1 MILTLSS
8 AKGAPGVTTT
18 ALLLTLA
25 WPRPVL
31 LIEADPS
38 GGSIAAGYLSGD
50 LPRGDKS
57 VLELAMAQRRG
68 GAIDP
73 ASLRDSAIPL
83 SGEAR
88 FIVGSPGPG
97 QASFCA
103 PLWDPMADAARLLSV
118 KGFDVVVDLGRIST
132 DSQSWLKVA
141 DLSLLVTRTTMPALA
156 AAQSAAAAIRATAGP
171 RSVVEVMTVGIN
183 EPYGPAEV
191 KDALDLDVAGTI
203 ANDPVTAETFS
214 LGRAQGRSL
223 KDKQLNDSRLMR
235 SILPALDTVMSR
247 RPETATDVREVAHV

>member
-50 LPRGDKS
+50 LPRVDKS

-68 GAIDP
+68 TVIDP
-73 ASLRDSAIPL
+73 ASLRDSAVPL

-97 QASFCA
+97 QTSFCA

-118 KGFDVVVDLGRIST
+118 KGFDVVVDVGRISA
-132 DSQSWLKVA
+132 DSQPWLRVA

-156 AAQSAAAAIRATAGP
+156 AAQSAAAAMRTTAGR
-171 RSVVEVMTVGIN
+171 RSVVEALTVGIN
-183 EPYGPAEV
+183 EPYGPAEIR
-191 KDALDLDVAGTI
+191 DALDLDVAGTI

-214 LGRAQGRSL
+214 LGRAQRRSL
-223 KDKQLNDSRLMR
+223 KDKQINDSRLMR
-235 SILPALDTVMSR
+235 SMLPVLDTVMSR
-247 RPETATDVREVAHV
+247 RPETATNVREVAHA

>member
-18 ALLLTLA
+18 ALLLTVA

-50 LPRGDKS
+50 LPHVDKS

-68 GAIDP
+68 EDISAAI
-73 ASLRDSAIPL
+73 LRDSAIPL
-83 SGEAR
+83 VGDAR

-103 PLWDPMADAARLLSV
+103 PLWAPMADAARVLSV
-118 KGFDVVVDLGRIST
+118 KGFDVIVDLGRISSDT
-132 DSQSWLKVA
+132 HPWLRVS
-141 DLSLLVTRTTMPALA
+141 DLALLVTRSTMPALA
-156 AAQSAAAAIRATAGP
+156 AAQSAAAAMRTAVGR
-171 RSVVEVMTVGIN
+171 RSTVEALTVGIN
-183 EPYGPAEV
+183 EPYGTAEV
-191 KDALDLDVAGTI
+191 KDALDLDVTATI
-203 ANDPVTAETFS
+203 ANDPVTAEVFS
-214 LGRAQGRSL
+214 LGRANGRSL
-223 KDKQLNDSRLMR
+223 KSKQIANSRLMR
-235 SILPALDTVMSR
+235 SIVPAMDAAMTR
-247 RPETATDVREVAHV
+247 RPEPATGLREVANV